1 LTRTEHTKKS
11 RVDLKAQV
19 GNFDQCVC
27 LSPYLV
33 EVRRSEAMKVVL
45 SAIALSATMLASGV
59 SAASAQ
65 SVINLSGQW
74 QCVASCIAPP
84 ANFAY
89 ITQNGWDLN
98 VVNEAGMPSRAW
110 VDYPGHIWIDR
121 ANQGAV
127 YSPDGFTLQF
137 DSGTVWQR
145 AAVLPPPYFP
155 NRG

>member
-1 LTRTEHTKKS
+1 MTALN
-11 RVDLKAQV
+11 Q
-19 GNFDQCVC
+19 
-27 LSPYLV
+27 LS
-33 EVRRSEAMKVVL
+33 
-45 SAIALSATMLASGV
+45 IARFTPV
-59 SAASAQ
+59 SYTH
-65 SVINLSGQW
+65 L
-74 QCVASCIAPP
+74 CIAPP

-98 VVNEAGMPSRAW
+98 VVNEAGMPSKAW